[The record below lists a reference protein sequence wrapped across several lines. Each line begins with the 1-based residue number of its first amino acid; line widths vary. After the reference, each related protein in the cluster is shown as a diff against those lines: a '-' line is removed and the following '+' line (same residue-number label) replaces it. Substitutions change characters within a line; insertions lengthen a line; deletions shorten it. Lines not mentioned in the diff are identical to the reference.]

1 MKPNSLRIFKKK
13 NGINLTPDQLG
24 ALVLT
29 ILLLL
34 LVFLEK
40 PLGYSF
46 DGWVTFVS
54 ILWFLYLIVLLVSS
68 FFRYEPEFG
77 NYTGYLTLCQEKI
90 QVDKEDIEL
99 TNIEKLEFVHA
110 YDIRGRFK
118 NPILRIKPRLSNEL
132 DNLVEITL
140 KNGNKIKENFLQTES
155 DRLMNFKALLIL
167 YHQNGIISWL
177 HLLDLLEI
185 TDYSEIQE
193 FKKEVNN
200 YGQQRI

>member
-77 NYTGYLTLCQEKI
+77 NYTGNWLINFDWGDNGLRAPFLG
-90 QVDKEDIEL
+90 QVQIE
-99 TNIEKLEFVHA
+99 TVSQ
-110 YDIRGRFK
+110 
-118 NPILRIKPRLSNEL
+118 P
-132 DNLVEITL
+132 VL
-140 KNGNKIKENFLQTES
+140 K
-155 DRLMNFKALLIL
+155 AA
-167 YHQNGIISWL
+167 
-177 HLLDLLEI
+177 
-185 TDYSEIQE
+185 
-193 FKKEVNN
+193 
-200 YGQQRI
+200 

>member
-99 TNIEKLEFVHA
+99 NLRSFAENTELKPPI
-110 YDIRGRFK
+110 
-118 NPILRIKPRLSNEL
+118 NPILSSAIEIFDNE
-132 DNLVEITL
+132 EA
-140 KNGNKIKENFLQTES
+140 KIF
-155 DRLMNFKALLIL
+155 
-167 YHQNGIISWL
+167 
-177 HLLDLLEI
+177 
-185 TDYSEIQE
+185 
-193 FKKEVNN
+193 EVLWHTANS
-200 YGQQRI
+200 

>member
-1 MKPNSLRIFKKK
+1 MKPKSLRIFKKK

-54 ILWFLYLIVLLVSS
+54 ILWFLYLIVLLVGS

-90 QVDKEDIEL
+90 QVDKEDFEL

-118 NPILRIKPRLSNEL
+118 NPILRIKPRLSNGL